1 MDQPRNKFIAKLEEA
16 ARKAKGTAVFNVFD
30 QCLKN

>member
-1 MDQPRNKFIAKLEEA
+1 MDRPRNKFIAKLEEA
-16 ARKAKGTAVFNVFD
+16 AHKVKEASVFNVFD

>member
-1 MDQPRNKFIAKLEEA
+1 MDQPRIKFIAKLEVAAHKVEEA
-16 ARKAKGTAVFNVFD
+16 TVFNVFD